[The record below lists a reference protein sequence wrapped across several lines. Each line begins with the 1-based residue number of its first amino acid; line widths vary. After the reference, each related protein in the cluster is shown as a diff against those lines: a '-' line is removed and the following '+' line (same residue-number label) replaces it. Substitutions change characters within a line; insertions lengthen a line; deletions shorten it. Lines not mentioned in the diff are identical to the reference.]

1 MKKLGAWLI
10 KTSHAIARWWGKLT
24 KGFKCNWNKII
35 FAVSF
40 KIMIVQAVKR
50 FVLVRNEIKRTGRRH
65 RKIY

>member
-40 KIMIVQAVKR
+40 KM
-50 FVLVRNEIKRTGRRH
+50 NDCSSCE
-65 RKIY
+65 KICTCKK

>member
-40 KIMIVQAVKR
+40 KMSDC
-50 FVLVRNEIKRTGRRH
+50 LSGE
-65 RKIY
+65 KICTCKKWNQEDWETT